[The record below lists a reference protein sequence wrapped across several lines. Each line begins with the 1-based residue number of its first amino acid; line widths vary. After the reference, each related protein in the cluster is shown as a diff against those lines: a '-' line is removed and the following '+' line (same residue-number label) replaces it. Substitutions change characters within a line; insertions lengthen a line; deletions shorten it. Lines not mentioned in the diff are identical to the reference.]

1 MPWPR
6 RHGRLIGSF
15 IDVEDGQSEGSVP
28 DVNSAASD
36 SEHTEEELATLNDG
50 SGRAS
55 YCGYWSAR
63 CSACGRMTHD
73 TGLFSVLFY

>member
-28 DVNSAASD
+28 YVNSEASD
-36 SEHTEEELATLNDG
+36 SEHTEEELATLNG
-50 SGRAS
+50 GW
-55 YCGYWSAR
+55 GIEGELLW
-63 CSACGRMTHD
+63 
-73 TGLFSVLFY
+73 VLEEAMRQ